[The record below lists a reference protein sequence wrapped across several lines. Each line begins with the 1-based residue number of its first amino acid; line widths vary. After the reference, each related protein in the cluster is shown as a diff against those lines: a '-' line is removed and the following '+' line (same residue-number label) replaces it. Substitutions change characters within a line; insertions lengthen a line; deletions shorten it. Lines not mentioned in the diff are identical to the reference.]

1 MIPTIATV
9 NTIAQVGGGGL
20 LGSFTDAIVIVA
32 SLMFVLM
39 IVALAGFAY
48 KSLSGDGITWPED
61 MEDDDDEGVTRGD
74 PDDEWKYS

>member
-1 MIPTIATV
+1 MITTALATIT
-9 NTIAQVGGGGL
+9 QVGDGGL

-61 MEDDDDEGVTRGD
+61 MEEEDDEGVTRTG
-74 PDDEWKYS
+74 PDDEWKYG